1 MRDIVI
7 TLIVFAS
14 LPYTFKKPYIGALMW
29 IWISV
34 MNPHRL
40 SWGFAYNFPFAAIIA
55 ATTLLALLMS
65 PGAKRPPATPAVTV
79 MVMFTLWMV
88 VTTVF
93 AIHPG
98 DSSVMLQRVIKIM
111 LMNLVVMMAVR
122 TKEQL
127 HWMLWALVG
136 SLGYYGIKGG
146 LFTIATGGSFR
157 VWGPE
162 GSFIFGNN
170 EVALAFVV
178 IIPIFYYLY
187 LISNKKWLKYGMVGA
202 IGLCALASLG
212 SYSRGA
218 LLALLGMFGFL
229 WLKSPKKAALGVGM
243 ALLLP
248 MIILFMPA
256 KWTERMDT
264 IDNYKEDGSAMGRIN
279 AWQMATNLA
288 IDRPLTGGGFEIY
301 DAYVFARY
309 APMPNDIHAAHSI
322 YFQCL
327 GEHGFV
333 GLGLYLAFVIL
344 CWRRANWIISQTKKR
359 ADLKWASQLAG
370 MIQVSMIGFGVGG
383 AFLSLLYF
391 DMPYYLMGALLITGQ
406 IVQDSLQQPAA
417 GQSGAAPADAAA
429 ATTAQAPHNGARAAK
444 QGSI

>member
-40 SWGFAYNFPFAAIIA
+40 SWGFAYEFPFAAIIA
-55 ATTLLALLMS
+55 ATTMLALLAA
-65 PGAKRPPATPAVTV
+65 PGPKRPPDSPAVPV
-79 MVMFTLWMV
+79 LIMFTVWMC

-93 AIHPG
+93 AINPG
-98 DSSVMLQRVIKIM
+98 ESSVMLQRVFKIM
-111 LMNLVVMMAVR
+111 LMNMVVMMLIR
-122 TKEQL
+122 NKEQL
-127 HWMLWALVG
+127 HLMLWTLAG
-136 SLGYYGIKGG
+136 SLAYYGVKGG
-146 LFTIATGGSFR
+146 VFTIATGGSFR

-162 GSFIFGNN
+162 GSFIYGNN

-178 IIPIFYYLY
+178 IIPILYYLH
-187 LISNKKWLKYGMVGA
+187 LISVRKWLKYGLLAA

-218 LLALLGMFGFL
+218 LLALVGMCGFL
-229 WLKSPKKAALGVGM
+229 WLKSPKKAALGIGM
-243 ALLLP
+243 ALMLP
-248 MIILFMPA
+248 VLILFMPA
-256 KWTERMDT
+256 QWTERMDT
-264 IDNYKEDGSAMGRIN
+264 IENYQEDGSAMGRIN

-288 IDRPLTGGGFEIY
+288 LDRPLVGGGFEIY
-301 DAYVFARY
+301 DAHVFARY
-309 APMPNDIHAAHSI
+309 APVPNDVHAAHSI

-333 GLGLYLAFVIL
+333 GLALYLALIII
-344 CWRRANWIISQTKKR
+344 CWRRAGWIIRQTAKR
-359 ADLKWASQLAG
+359 ADLKWAGQLAA

-391 DMPYYLMGALLITGQ
+391 DVPYYLMGALLIAGQ
-406 IVQDSLQQPAA
+406 IVQDALKQPAA
-417 GQSGAAPADAAA
+417 AAGQPLQP
-429 ATTAQAPHNGARAAK
+429 TAK
-444 QGSI
+444 QA

>member
-40 SWGFAYNFPFAAIIA
+40 SWGFAYEFPFAAIIA
-55 ATTLLALLMS
+55 ATTMLALLAA
-65 PGAKRPPATPAVTV
+65 PGPKRPPDSPAVPV
-79 MVMFTLWMV
+79 LVMFTIWMCI
-88 VTTVF
+88 TTVF
-93 AIHPG
+93 AINPG
-98 DSSVMLQRVIKIM
+98 ESSVMLQRVFKIM
-111 LMNLVVMMAVR
+111 LMNMVVMMLIR
-122 TKEQL
+122 NKEQL
-127 HWMLWALVG
+127 HLMLWTLAG
-136 SLGYYGIKGG
+136 SLAYYGVKGG
-146 LFTIATGGSFR
+146 VFTIATGGSFR

-162 GSFIFGNN
+162 GSFIYGNN

-178 IIPIFYYLY
+178 IIPILYYLH
-187 LISNKKWLKYGMVGA
+187 LISVRKWLKYGLLAA

-218 LLALLGMFGFL
+218 LLALVGMCGFL
-229 WLKSPKKAALGVGM
+229 WLKSPKKAALGIGM
-243 ALLLP
+243 ALMLP
-248 MIILFMPA
+248 VLILFMPA
-256 KWTERMDT
+256 QWTERMDT
-264 IDNYKEDGSAMGRIN
+264 IDNYQEDGSAMGRIN

-288 IDRPLTGGGFEIY
+288 LDRPLVGGGFEIY
-301 DAYVFARY
+301 DAHVFARY
-309 APMPNDIHAAHSI
+309 APVPNDVHAAHSI

-333 GLGLYLAFVIL
+333 GLALYLALIII
-344 CWRRANWIISQTKKR
+344 CWRRAGWIIRQTAKR
-359 ADLKWASQLAG
+359 ADLKWAGQLAA

-391 DMPYYLMGALLITGQ
+391 DVPYYLMGALLIAGQ
-406 IVQDSLQQPAA
+406 IVQDALKQPAA
-417 GQSGAAPADAAA
+417 AAGQPLQP
-429 ATTAQAPHNGARAAK
+429 TAK
-444 QGSI
+444 QA

>member
-40 SWGFAYNFPFAAIIA
+40 SWGFAYDFPFAAIIA
-55 ATTLLALLMS
+55 GTTMLALLAA
-65 PGAKRPPATPAVTV
+65 PGPKRPPDSPAVPV
-79 MVMFTLWMV
+79 LIMFTIWMCIS
-88 VTTVF
+88 TVF
-93 AIHPG
+93 AINPG
-98 DSSVMLQRVIKIM
+98 ESSVMLQRVFKIM
-111 LMNLVVMMAVR
+111 LMNMVVMMLIR
-122 TKEQL
+122 NKEQL
-127 HWMLWALVG
+127 HLMLWTLAG
-136 SLGYYGIKGG
+136 SLAYYGVKGG
-146 LFTIATGGSFR
+146 VFTIATGGSFR

-162 GSFIFGNN
+162 GSFIYGNN

-178 IIPIFYYLY
+178 IIPILYYLH
-187 LISNKKWLKYGMVGA
+187 LISVRKWLKYGLLAA

-218 LLALLGMFGFL
+218 LLALVGMCGFL
-229 WLKSPKKAALGVGM
+229 WLKSPKKAALGIGM
-243 ALLLP
+243 ALMLPLL
-248 MIILFMPA
+248 ILFMPA
-256 KWTERMDT
+256 QWTERMDT
-264 IDNYKEDGSAMGRIN
+264 IDNYQEDGSAMGRIN

-288 IDRPLTGGGFEIY
+288 LDRPLVGGGFEIY
-301 DAYVFARY
+301 DAHVFARY
-309 APMPNDIHAAHSI
+309 APVPNDVHAAHSI

-333 GLGLYLAFVIL
+333 GLALYLALIII
-344 CWRRANWIISQTKKR
+344 CWRRAGWIIRQTAKR
-359 ADLKWASQLAG
+359 ADLKWASQLAA

-391 DMPYYLMGALLITGQ
+391 DVPYYLMGALLIAGQ
-406 IVQDSLQQPAA
+406 IVQDALKQPAA
-417 GQSGAAPADAAA
+417 AAGQPLQP
-429 ATTAQAPHNGARAAK
+429 TAK
-444 QGSI
+444 QA

>member
-40 SWGFAYNFPFAAIIA
+40 SWGFAYDFPFAAIIA
-55 ATTLLALLMS
+55 GTTMLALLVA
-65 PGAKRPPATPAVTV
+65 PGPKRPPSSPAVPV
-79 MVMFTLWMV
+79 LVVFTIWMCIS
-88 VTTVF
+88 TIF
-93 AIHPG
+93 AINPG
-98 DSSVMLQRVIKIM
+98 ESFVMLQRVFKIM
-111 LMNLVVMMAVR
+111 LMNLVVMMLIR
-122 TKEQL
+122 NKEQL
-127 HWMLWALVG
+127 HLMLWTLAG
-136 SLGYYGIKGG
+136 SLAYYGVKGG
-146 LFTIATGGSFR
+146 VFTIATGGSFR

-162 GSFIFGNN
+162 GSFIYGNN

-178 IIPIFYYLY
+178 IIPILYYLH
-187 LISNKKWLKYGMVGA
+187 LISVRKWLKYGLLAA

-218 LLALLGMFGFL
+218 LLALVGMCGFL
-229 WLKSPKKAALGVGM
+229 WLKSPKKAALGIGM
-243 ALLLP
+243 ALMLP
-248 MIILFMPA
+248 VLILFMPA
-256 KWTERMDT
+256 QWTERMDT
-264 IDNYKEDGSAMGRIN
+264 IDNYQEDGSAMGRIN

-288 IDRPLTGGGFEIY
+288 LDRPLVGGGFEIY
-301 DAYVFARY
+301 DAHVFARY
-309 APMPNDIHAAHSI
+309 APVPNDVHAAHSI

-333 GLGLYLAFVIL
+333 GLALYLALIII
-344 CWRRANWIISQTKKR
+344 CWRRAGWIIRQTAKR
-359 ADLKWASQLAG
+359 ADLKWASQLAA

-391 DMPYYLMGALLITGQ
+391 DVPYYLMGALLIAGQ
-406 IVQDSLQQPAA
+406 IVQDALKQPAA
-417 GQSGAAPADAAA
+417 AAGQPLQP
-429 ATTAQAPHNGARAAK
+429 TAK
-444 QGSI
+444 QA

>member
-40 SWGFAYNFPFAAIIA
+40 SWGFAYDFPFAAIIA
-55 ATTLLALLMS
+55 GTTMLALLAA
-65 PGAKRPPATPAVTV
+65 PGPKRPPDSPAVPV
-79 MVMFTLWMV
+79 LIMFTIWMC

-93 AIHPG
+93 AINPG
-98 DSSVMLQRVIKIM
+98 ESSVMLQRVFKIM
-111 LMNLVVMMAVR
+111 LMNMVVMMLIR
-122 TKEQL
+122 NKEQL
-127 HWMLWALVG
+127 HLMLWTLAG
-136 SLGYYGIKGG
+136 SLAYYGVKGG
-146 LFTIATGGSFR
+146 VFTIATGGSFR

-162 GSFIFGNN
+162 GSFIYGNN

-178 IIPIFYYLY
+178 IIPILYYLH
-187 LISNKKWLKYGMVGA
+187 LISVRKWLKYGLLAA

-218 LLALLGMFGFL
+218 LLALVGMCGFL
-229 WLKSPKKAALGVGM
+229 WLKSPKKAALGIGM
-243 ALLLP
+243 ALMLP
-248 MIILFMPA
+248 VLILFMPA
-256 KWTERMDT
+256 QWTERMDT
-264 IDNYKEDGSAMGRIN
+264 IDNYQEDGSAMGRIN

-288 IDRPLTGGGFEIY
+288 LDRPLVGGGFEIY
-301 DAYVFARY
+301 DAHVFARY
-309 APMPNDIHAAHSI
+309 APVPNDVHAAHSI

-333 GLGLYLAFVIL
+333 GLALYLALIII
-344 CWRRANWIISQTKKR
+344 CWRRAGWIIRQTAKR
-359 ADLKWASQLAG
+359 ADLKWAGQLAA

-391 DMPYYLMGALLITGQ
+391 DVPYYLMGALLIAGQ
-406 IVQDSLQQPAA
+406 IVQDALKQPAA
-417 GQSGAAPADAAA
+417 AAGQPLQP
-429 ATTAQAPHNGARAAK
+429 TAK
-444 QGSI
+444 QA

>member
-40 SWGFAYNFPFAAIIA
+40 SWGFAYEFPFAAIIA
-55 ATTLLALLMS
+55 GTTMLALLAA
-65 PGAKRPPATPAVTV
+65 PGPKRPPDSPAVPV
-79 MVMFTLWMV
+79 LVMFTIWMCI
-88 VTTVF
+88 TTVF
-93 AIHPG
+93 AINPG
-98 DSSVMLQRVIKIM
+98 ESSVMLQRVFKIM
-111 LMNLVVMMAVR
+111 LMNMVVMMLIR
-122 TKEQL
+122 NKEQL
-127 HWMLWALVG
+127 HLMLWTLAG
-136 SLGYYGIKGG
+136 SLAYYGVKGG
-146 LFTIATGGSFR
+146 VFTIATGGSFR

-162 GSFIFGNN
+162 GSFIYGNN

-178 IIPIFYYLY
+178 IIPILYYLH
-187 LISNKKWLKYGMVGA
+187 LISVRKWLKYGLLAA

-218 LLALLGMFGFL
+218 LLALVGMCGFL
-229 WLKSPKKAALGVGM
+229 WLKSPKKAALGIGM
-243 ALLLP
+243 ALMLP
-248 MIILFMPA
+248 VLILFMPA
-256 KWTERMDT
+256 QWTERMDT
-264 IDNYKEDGSAMGRIN
+264 IDNYQEDGSAMGRIN

-288 IDRPLTGGGFEIY
+288 LDRPLVGGGFEIY
-301 DAYVFARY
+301 DAHVFARY
-309 APMPNDIHAAHSI
+309 APVPNDVHAAHSI

-333 GLGLYLAFVIL
+333 GLALYLALIII
-344 CWRRANWIISQTKKR
+344 CWRRAGWIIRQTAKR
-359 ADLKWASQLAG
+359 ADLKWAGQLAA

-391 DMPYYLMGALLITGQ
+391 DVPYYLMGALLIAGQ
-406 IVQDSLQQPAA
+406 IVQDALKQPAA
-417 GQSGAAPADAAA
+417 AGQPLQP
-429 ATTAQAPHNGARAAK
+429 TAK
-444 QGSI
+444 QA

>member
-40 SWGFAYNFPFAAIIA
+40 SWGFAYDFPFAAIIA
-55 ATTLLALLMS
+55 ATTMLALLVA
-65 PGAKRPPATPAVTV
+65 PGPKRPPASPAVV
-79 MVMFTLWMV
+79 VLILFTLWMILS
-88 VTTVF
+88 TVF
-93 AIHPG
+93 AIHPAE
-98 DSSVMLQRVIKIM
+98 SSVMLQRVVKIM
-111 LMNLVVMMAVR
+111 LMNVVVMMVVR

-127 HWMLWALVG
+127 HWMLLALVG

-146 LFTIATGGSFR
+146 VFTIITGGSFR

-187 LISNKKWLKYGMVGA
+187 LISDKRWMKYALLGA

-288 IDRPLTGGGFEIY
+288 VDRPLTGGGFEIY

-309 APMPNDIHAAHSI
+309 APVPNDIHAAHSI

-333 GLGLYLAFVIL
+333 GLGLYLAFAIL
-344 CWRRANWIISQTKKR
+344 CWRRASWIIRQTKKR
-359 ADLKWASQLAG
+359 ADLKWAGQLAG
-370 MIQVSMIGFGVGG
+370 MIQVCMIGFGLGG

-406 IVQDSLQQPAA
+406 IVQDSLQQPTT
-417 GQSGAAPADAAA
+417 GESGAGAPDSPSQTAD
-429 ATTAQAPHNGARAAK
+429 TQPQRGARAAR
-444 QGSI
+444 QG